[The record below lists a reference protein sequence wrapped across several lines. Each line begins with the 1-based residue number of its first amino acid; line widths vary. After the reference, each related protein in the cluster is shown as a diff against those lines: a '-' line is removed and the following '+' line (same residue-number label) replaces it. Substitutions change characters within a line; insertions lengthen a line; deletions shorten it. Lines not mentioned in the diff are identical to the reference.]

1 MFAHNRAEEEKQ
13 QSGLRGPEP
22 DPVPGQPRARAD
34 QVHHLPLRPAARQPR
49 AGAGLKSVSTYYTE
63 LLST

>member
-34 QVHHLPLRPAARQPR
+34 QVHHLQLALQPR